1 MNKMKGSYL
10 NTCMAFNGWRY
21 VPTGMAAVRGN
32 PAVPLTPQVSQKMS
46 VADSHEARR
55 CECLGNAQG
64 CRRRRERRRSCPSG
78 VFLQEYLVRMQ
89 S

>member
-1 MNKMKGSYL
+1 
-10 NTCMAFNGWRY
+10 MAFNGWRY

-89 S
+89 SWSLRQTPV